1 MAGMVDC
8 EPTPLPW
15 LEDTMRLPTKPCLL
29 TALLTMVAGC
39 ADYEFRVNE
48 KVVYTPV
55 PLFAN
60 YDVQDEGLAG
70 CIAQTIE
77 DEKITRA
84 EELRV
89 LRCTHAG
96 IVSLVGLE
104 VFGALQV
111 LQLQHNDIGSVQ
123 GLRQLLDLEQL
134 DLRDNRV
141 RSAAGLETLSGLYQ
155 LDLRDNPELDCQ
167 SLAPMARNK
176 KLDINLPEQCP

>member
-1 MAGMVDC
+1 MVDC
-8 EPTPLPW
+8 ASTLPPTPEHL
-15 LEDTMRLPTKPCLL
+15 MRLPLTCYLL
-29 TALLTMVAGC
+29 PALLIWLSGC

-55 PLFAN
+55 PLFTG
-60 YDVQDEGLAG
+60 YEVKDEGLAG

-89 LRCTHAG
+89 LRCTHTG
-96 IVSLVGLE
+96 IVSLEGLE
-104 VFGALQV
+104 VFAALQV

-123 GLRQLLDLEQL
+123 ALRQLLALEQL

-141 RSAAGLETLSGLYQ
+141 RSVAGLESLGELYQ

-167 SLAPMARNK
+167 SLAPLLHNK
-176 KLDINLPEQCP
+176 KLDIIRPEQCP